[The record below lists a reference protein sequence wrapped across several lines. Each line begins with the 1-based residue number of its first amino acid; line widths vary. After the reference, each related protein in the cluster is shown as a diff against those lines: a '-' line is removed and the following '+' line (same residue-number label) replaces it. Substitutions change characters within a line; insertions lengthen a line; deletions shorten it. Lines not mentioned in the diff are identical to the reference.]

1 MDAAQFELLLKAITL
16 NNEKLVQAVTEI
28 PRSSSTSNPLI
39 QGGNTVTYLQNF
51 DAFDGK
57 KETFKQYRERFE
69 IFLKIRNI
77 STEREEAAKLLLS
90 SIGAGNYTLIKS
102 LSALEEPTA
111 LSYLNLIEILEKH
124 LSPTPNYII
133 ERHRF
138 LSRVQDSKESIAEY
152 IAALKSFVPNCKFV
166 CECGRSVADLFLHAQ
181 FVRGLINPSVREQLF
196 LLMIYHFK
204 QQQKR
209 RLRWKHQKAI
219 IKKFQSLVLKVIMKN
234 NLLIE
239 FHVILM
245 IGVVVVIPE
254 TETHTIVANQ
264 EAIIEKQNQE

>member
-166 CECGRSVADLFLHAQ
+166 CECG
-181 FVRGLINPSVREQLF
+181 
-196 LLMIYHFK
+196 
-204 QQQKR
+204 
-209 RLRWKHQKAI
+209 
-219 IKKFQSLVLKVIMKN
+219 
-234 NLLIE
+234 
-239 FHVILM
+239 
-245 IGVVVVIPE
+245 
-254 TETHTIVANQ
+254 
-264 EAIIEKQNQE
+264 